1 MRTASYTDLKNNLKG
16 FLDGV
21 VTDCEPLVVHRVANT
36 SVVIVSIDEWNSL
49 SKINEAKTETV
60 FKEEKPNK
68 RNDASARN
76 FVSRWAGFLKDKNID
91 PDAAKY
97 EYLTEKYK

>member
-21 VTDCEPLVVHRVANT
+21 VNDCEPLVVHRAANA
-36 SVVIVSIDEWNSL
+36 SVVIVSIDEWNVL
-49 SKINEAKTETV
+49 SKINEAKTKMV
-60 FKEEKPNK
+60 FKVEKPKK
-68 RNDASARN
+68 RNEANARN
-76 FVSRWAGFLKDKNID
+76 FVSRWAGFLKDKNIVA
-91 PDAAKY
+91 DAAKF